1 MDDAQIKEI
10 LERLNALELVAQ
22 GDGAAVPSF
31 YTITNEGDVELV
43 ESEIINELVSEE
55 GDLIVGGKGKKAKT
69 LKAGKKGQ
77 VLAVG
82 EGGVLEW
89 VEPGGGGGGLE
100 GASGVGELEDF
111 TEDAEFPEFEES
123 FTAITFAAI
132 GFVPSRFFCQA
143 FRPAGSE
150 QPSETGQSFIPEI
163 APVKERVNVVSRYKK
178 FTPASVFFW
187 WLALK

>member
-1 MDDAQIKEI
+1 MDDAQIQEI
-10 LERLNALELVAQ
+10 LSRLQALELVAQ

-31 YTITNEGDVELV
+31 YTINNEGDVELV

-55 GDLIVGGKGKKAKT
+55 GDLIVGGEGKKAKT
-69 LKAGKKGQ
+69 LHAGKKGQ

-100 GASGVGELEDF
+100 GASGVAALEGF
-111 TEDAEFPEFEES
+111 TNDPEFPEFDEG
-123 FTAITFAAI
+123 FAAVNFEVI
-132 GFVPSRFFCQA
+132 GFEPKRFFCQA
-143 FRPAGSE
+143 FRPNGSE
-150 QPSETGQSFIPEI
+150 EAGETGQAFIPEI
-163 APVKERVNVVSRYKK
+163 NPKTKVVNVSSRWKTL
-178 FTPASVFFW
+178 TPASVEFW